1 MKHNLAWLAAFV
13 LIGIVSAWI
22 LVSARPYTLR
32 GSELSPAGPAPEIDL
47 PRADGGR
54 YQLSVRAGRPVVIFF
69 GYTSCPDVCPAT
81 MAVFKQA
88 RADLG
93 SSAGGVDFVFVTVD
107 PQRDTAEKMAAYLKG
122 FDDGVIGLTGSE
134 GELTTVWQAYGVFRQ
149 IVPGNT
155 PEAYSV
161 DHTSRLYLVDSHGN
175 LRVTYPFGTS
185 AEDIVS
191 DLRYL
196 LREK

>member
-1 MKHNLAWLAAFV
+1 MKHNLAWLAAFA
-13 LIGIVSAWI
+13 LIGIVSVWSV
-22 LVSARPYTLR
+22 VSARPYTLR
-32 GSELSPAGPAPEIDL
+32 GSELSPAGPAPEIEL
-47 PRADGGR
+47 PRADGGS
-54 YQLSVRAGRPVVIFF
+54 YQLSARAGRPVIIFF

-93 SSAGGVDFVFVTVD
+93 SSAEGVDFLFITVD

-122 FDDGVIGLTGSE
+122 FDDGVIGLTGNESE
-134 GELTTVWQAYGVFRQ
+134 LSTVWQAYGVYRQ
-149 IVPGNT
+149 IVPGST
-155 PEAYSV
+155 PETYSV
-161 DHTSRLYLVDSHGN
+161 DHTSRIYLIDKQGN
-175 LRVTYPFGTS
+175 LRATYAFGTT